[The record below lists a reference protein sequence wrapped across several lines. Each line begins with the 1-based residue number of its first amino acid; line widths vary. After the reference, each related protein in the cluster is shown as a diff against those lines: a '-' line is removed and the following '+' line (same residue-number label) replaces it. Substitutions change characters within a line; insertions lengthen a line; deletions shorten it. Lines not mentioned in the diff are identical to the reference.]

1 MKNVKVQLE
10 SSSWNTQ
17 MQLEK
22 DLFKIKFNS
31 TRKLYNLY
39 LTELPH
45 MMVERINRDLK
56 KTTKNEK
63 R

>member
-1 MKNVKVQLE
+1 MKTVKVQLE

-22 DLFKIKFNS
+22 DLFKIKCNS

-39 LTELPH
+39 LTELELPH
-45 MMVERINRDLK
+45 MMVERINRDLR
-56 KTTKNEK
+56 KTSDK
-63 R
+63 